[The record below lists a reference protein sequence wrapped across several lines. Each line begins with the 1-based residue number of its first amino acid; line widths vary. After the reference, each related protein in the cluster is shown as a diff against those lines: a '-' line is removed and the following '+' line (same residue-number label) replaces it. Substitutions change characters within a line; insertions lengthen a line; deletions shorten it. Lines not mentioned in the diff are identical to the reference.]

1 MTAQTPGTVVLYA
14 EFTAQDGKAD
24 QVQALL
30 LDLTTKVRAEPGN
43 IVFDP
48 HRRQDSPDDFFVYEI
63 YRDDQAFQAHIT
75 ADYGRVFNEAL
86 TDLIIGDGSQL
97 TWLSPLT

>member
-1 MTAQTPGTVVLYA
+1 MTADASGAVVLYA

-24 QVQALL
+24 DVQALL
-30 LDLTTKVRAEPGN
+30 LDLTGRVRAEPGN

-48 HRRQDSPDDFFVYEI
+48 HRRTESPNDFFVYEV

-75 ADYGRVFNEAL
+75 ADYGREFNDVL
-86 TDLIIGDGSQL
+86 TELIVGDGSRL
-97 TWLSPLT
+97 TWLSPLA

>member
-1 MTAQTPGTVVLYA
+1 MTDQKSGAVALYA
-14 EFTAQDGKAD
+14 EFTAKEGKAD
-24 QVQALL
+24 EVEALL

-48 HRRQDSPDDFFVYEI
+48 HRRQEAPDDFFVYEI